1 MGKKKEDGPKLYPA
15 PFQGKHHTAAT
26 RLRISESLKGRRV
39 SKATRQKM
47 SAAKKGKPNPMEGRK
62 HSEATKKKMRE
73 SRKRILAAKG
83 K

>member
-1 MGKKKEDGPKLYPA
+1 
-15 PFQGKHHTAAT
+15 
-26 RLRISESLKGRRV
+26 
-39 SKATRQKM
+39 M